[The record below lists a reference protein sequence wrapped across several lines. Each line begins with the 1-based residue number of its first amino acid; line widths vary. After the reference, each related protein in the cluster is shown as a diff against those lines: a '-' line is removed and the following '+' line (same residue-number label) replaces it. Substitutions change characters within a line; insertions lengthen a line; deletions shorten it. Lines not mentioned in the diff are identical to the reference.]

1 MSAAAVPVRTPASP
15 LVVAVDCSTT
25 SAKAIVWDAAGTR
38 IASAHSPLPL
48 STPEPGFGEQD
59 PRDWWSATATA
70 IRTAVAEVDAER
82 IVAVSV
88 THQRESFV
96 CLDENDE
103 PVRPAML
110 WLDVRARDQVDRF
123 GTERVHELTGKPAN
137 PTPAWYK
144 LLWIAENE
152 PQTLLRTRRVV
163 DVHGYL
169 VQRMTGIWATST
181 ASADPLGL
189 VDLATGDYSAE
200 LLDAVGLERSQ
211 LCELLEP
218 GELVGHLTPEAATEL
233 GLLPDTVVVT
243 GAGDGQCAGL
253 GAGVVAPGR
262 AYLNLGTGLI
272 SGTVSSTYAPSA
284 AYRALMG
291 AVPGTYDYELFIGA
305 GTYMVTWF
313 VDTFLEPPGVGGSTP
328 GGLELHWEQQ
338 AAQIAPGADGL
349 VVVPYWN
356 GALTPYWDARA
367 RGIMVGLTGA
377 HGRAHIYRAILEGIA
392 FELRLCV
399 EHAERTLDEPIAEFV
414 TMGGGSRSPF
424 WCQLFADV
432 LQRPIVLAGQDE
444 ATCLGAAMLA
454 AAGAGLHGS
463 IEEASAA
470 MSTLGRRFEPDA
482 AAPATLDPLYAGYRA
497 VYPALAPVF
506 PSLGRAAA

>member
-1 MSAAAVPVRTPASP
+1 MTAARLDA

-25 SAKAIVWDAAGTR
+25 SAKAIVWDAAGAR
-38 IASAHSPLPL
+38 IASGHAALPL
-48 STPEPGFGEQD
+48 STPQPGYGEQD
-59 PRDWWSATATA
+59 PRDWWSATAQA
-70 IRTAVAEVDAER
+70 IRAAVEGIDAER
-82 IVAVSV
+82 VVAVSV

-96 CLDENDE
+96 CLDEHDE

-110 WLDVRARDQVDRF
+110 WLDVRAGEQVERF
-123 GTERVHELTGKPAN
+123 GNARVHTITGKPAN

-144 LLWIAENE
+144 LLWIAEHE
-152 PQTLLRTRRVV
+152 PATLERTRRVV

-169 VQRMTGIWATST
+169 VHRLTGAWVTST

-189 VDLATGDYSAE
+189 VDLSTGDYSDE
-200 LLDAVGLERSQ
+200 LLAAVGLGRDQ
-211 LCELLEP
+211 LAALVEP
-218 GELVGHLTPEAATEL
+218 GAVIAGLSAAAAAEL
-233 GLLPDTVVVT
+233 GLVAGTPVVA

-272 SGTVSSTYAPSA
+272 SGFVSTSYTPSD

-291 AVPGTYDYELFIGA
+291 AVPGTVDYELFIGA

-338 AAQIAPGADGL
+338 AAQVAPGADGL

-356 GALTPYWDARA
+356 GALTPYWDPRA
-367 RGIMVGLTGA
+367 RGVMVGFTGA
-377 HGRAHIYRAILEGIA
+377 HGRAHVYRAILEGIA
-392 FELRLCV
+392 FELRLCL

-414 TMGGGSRSPF
+414 AMGGGSRSPF
-424 WCQLFADV
+424 WCQLLADV
-432 LQRPIVLAGQDE
+432 LQRPVVLAGQDE

-454 AAGAGLHGS
+454 AAGAGVHAS
-463 IEEASAA
+463 IEAASAA
-470 MSTLGRRFEPDA
+470 MSGLGRRFEPNTDA
-482 AAPATLDPLYAGYRA
+482 AAVFDPLYEGYRA

-506 PSLGRAAA
+506 PQLGRAAA

>member
-1 MSAAAVPVRTPASP
+1 MTATAVPVRPHAAP

-25 SAKAIVWDAAGTR
+25 SAKAIVWDPSGAR
-38 IASAHSPLPL
+38 VASASAPLPL
-48 STPEPGFGEQD
+48 STPQLGFGEQN
-59 PRDWWSATATA
+59 PTDWWSATAEA
-70 IRTAVAEVDAER
+70 IRTVVAGVDAER

-88 THQRESFV
+88 THQRESFA
-96 CLDENDE
+96 CLDEDDE

-123 GTERVHELTGKPAN
+123 GTARVHELTGKPAN

-152 PQTLLRTRRVV
+152 PQTLVRTRRVV

-169 VQRMTGIWATST
+169 LQRMTGIWATST

-189 VDLATGDYSAE
+189 VDLATGDYSDE

-424 WCQLFADV
+424 WCQLLADV

-463 IEEASAA
+463 IEQASAA
-470 MSTLGRRFEPDA
+470 MSALGRRFEPDA
-482 AAPATLDPLYAGYRA
+482 EAPATLDPLYEGYRA